1 MIEENKA
8 FAKNLA
14 SALKMRHMSQRDLAR
29 RTGITEAAVS
39 RYVKGLRQPR
49 AMTTQR
55 IAAAL
60 DVPIT
65 SLLDTT
71 GDMPESLL
79 AKAVSTVC
87 VQSVQLSAEQ
97 RASILRALADTEN
110 IARR

>member
-1 MIEENKA
+1 MTEENKA
-8 FAKNLA
+8 FAENLA
-14 SALKMRHMSQRDLAR
+14 STLKARNMSQRDLAR
-29 RTGITEAAVS
+29 RAGITEAAVS

-97 RASILRALADTEN
+97 RASILHALADTEN